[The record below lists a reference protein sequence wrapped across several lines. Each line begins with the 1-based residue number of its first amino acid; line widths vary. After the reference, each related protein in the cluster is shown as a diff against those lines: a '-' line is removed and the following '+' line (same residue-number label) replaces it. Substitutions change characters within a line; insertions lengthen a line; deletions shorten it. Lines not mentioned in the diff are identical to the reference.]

1 MKTIADLIGAIESR
15 RAEISLSL
23 AAGNAATWETYQ
35 RMTGHYAGLG
45 ESLQIL
51 NNLLKED
58 NDNDE

>member
-1 MKTIADLIGAIESR
+1 MKTISDLIGEIESR
-15 RAEISLSL
+15 KAEISLSL
-23 AAGNAATWETYQ
+23 AAGNAASWETYH
-35 RMTGHYAGLG
+35 RMTGHYAGLN

>member
-1 MKTIADLIGAIESR
+1 MNTLSDLIGAIESR
-15 RAEISLSL
+15 KAEISLSL
-23 AAGNAATWETYQ
+23 AAGNAATWETYH
-35 RMTGHYAGLG
+35 RMVGHHAGLS